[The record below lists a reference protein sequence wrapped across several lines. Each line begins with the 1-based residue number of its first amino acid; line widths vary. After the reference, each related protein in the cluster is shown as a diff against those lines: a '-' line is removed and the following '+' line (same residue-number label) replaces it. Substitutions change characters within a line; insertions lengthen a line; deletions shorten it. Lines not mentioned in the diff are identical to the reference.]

1 MKSETTKIRKTEKKI
16 AGWREWVSLP
26 SLGISQIKA
35 KMDTGARTSSLHAS
49 DLQSVKKNGKL
60 WVKFKVYPFQK
71 NKKIVRQCSAQVID
85 HRWVKSS
92 NGHREKRYVIHTD
105 IKIGDEQWPIEL
117 TLTNRDEMGF
127 RMLLGRTA
135 MKKQLII
142 DSSRSYCIGKRIK
155 KKKKRRKF
163 N

>member
-60 WVKFKVYPFQK
+60 WVKFK
-71 NKKIVRQCSAQVID
+71 KIK
-85 HRWVKSS
+85 KSS
-92 NGHREKRYVIHTD
+92 VNAQHRLSTTD
-105 IKIGDEQWPIEL
+105 G
-117 TLTNRDEMGF
+117 
-127 RMLLGRTA
+127 
-135 MKKQLII
+135 
-142 DSSRSYCIGKRIK
+142 
-155 KKKKRRKF
+155 
-163 N
+163 